1 MASGI
6 APEGEGLRRAM
17 RWLSD
22 RRQEDPAVPRQR
34 LIEEAAVRFD
44 LSPVEVQFLYDNW
57 K

>member
-1 MASGI
+1 MGGM
-6 APEGEGLRRAM
+6 APEGDGIRKAM

-22 RRQEDPAVPRQR
+22 RRLDDPKAPRGK
-34 LIEEAAVRFD
+34 LIEEAGVKFD

>member
-1 MASGI
+1 MSGI
-6 APEGEGLRRAM
+6 VPEGEGLRRAM

-22 RRQEDPAVPRQR
+22 RRLEDPAAPRQR
-34 LIEEAAVRFD
+34 LIEEAGVKFD